1 MSPFLKLKDDGGCGG
16 GDNGD
21 MTDYFVVVFVNVLFG
36 QNLLNDNIVFIP
48 TILD

>member
-1 MSPFLKLKDDGGCGG
+1 MIVAVVEVIMVM
-16 GDNGD
+16 

-36 QNLLNDNIVFIP
+36 ENLLNDNIVFIP